1 MTKVMKV
8 IEPIIYD
15 LKDGSLKRVRKSNYK
30 QRNQNFGES
39 IQTSMAFQTE
49 DGNMIEGQSSS
60 QWNNDTSI
68 GQRMKKQKSMP
79 AGRTSS
85 VIQSNDSPSENSD
98 EDEASDKMDDDNVT
112 VKSKQ

>member
-49 DGNMIEGQSSS
+49 DGNLIEGQSSS

-98 EDEASDKMDDDNVT
+98 EDEDPDKMDDDNVT